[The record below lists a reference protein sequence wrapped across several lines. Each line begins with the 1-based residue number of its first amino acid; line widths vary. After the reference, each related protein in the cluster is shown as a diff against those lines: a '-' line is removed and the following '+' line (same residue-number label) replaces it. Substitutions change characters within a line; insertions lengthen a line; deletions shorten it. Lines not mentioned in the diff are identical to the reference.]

1 MTDEPMDQAEILMTR
16 LVDREA
22 SGAERDR
29 FERLA
34 DDDRSLWR
42 DLALRQLDMGLLGD
56 HVAQRTAEA
65 DKVDL
70 PAPPRRWV
78 NLGVTLSG
86 WAAVIVLGLVW
97 ALATPGDRVDPGD
110 SLRQVTGP
118 APGESVSDPM
128 TPEEHLLRYLQRDG
142 ILGELDPVLMEA
154 EELPDGR
161 VRLRYV
167 RRIEEYLDID
177 DPLVDYEDLIE
188 GLKVDTTEP
197 DERPE

>member
-1 MTDEPMDQAEILMTR
+1 MDRTEILMTR

-22 SGAERDR
+22 SGAERDH

-34 DDDRSLWR
+34 EGDGSLWR

-56 HVAQRTAEA
+56 RVAQRTAEA
-65 DKVDL
+65 DRVEL

-86 WAAVIVLGLVW
+86 WAAVIALGLVW

-110 SLRQVTGP
+110 SVRPVTAP
-118 APGESVSDPM
+118 ADDGSASDPL
-128 TPEEHLLRYLQRDG
+128 TPEEHLRLYLQRDG
-142 ILGELDPVLMEA
+142 VLGELSPVMMTA

-161 VRLRYV
+161 VRVRYV
-167 RRIEEYLDID
+167 RRVEEYVDID
-177 DPLVDYEDLIE
+177 DPLADYEGFVE
-188 GLKVDTTEP
+188 GLKVGPAEP
-197 DERPE
+197 DDRPE

>member
-1 MTDEPMDQAEILMTR
+1 MTDEPMNQTEILMTR

-56 HVAQRTAEA
+56 RVAQQTSEA
-65 DKVDL
+65 DKVEL

-97 ALATPGDRVDPGD
+97 ALATPGDRVEPGD
-110 SLRQVTGP
+110 SVRQVTGSP
-118 APGESVSDPM
+118 PDESASDPM
-128 TPEEHLLRYLQRDG
+128 TPEEHFLRYLQRDG
-142 ILGELDPVLMEA
+142 VVGEWSPVLLVT

-177 DPLVDYEDLIE
+177 DPLVDYEKLIE
-188 GLKVDTTEP
+188 GLKLD
-197 DERPE
+197 DEKEQ